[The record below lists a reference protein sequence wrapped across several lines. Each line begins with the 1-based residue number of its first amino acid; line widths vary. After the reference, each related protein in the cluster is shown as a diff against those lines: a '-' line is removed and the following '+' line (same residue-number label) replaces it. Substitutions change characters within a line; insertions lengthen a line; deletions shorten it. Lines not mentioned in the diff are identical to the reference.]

1 MTSSTPTG
9 SCCGTSTRSSAAKHW
24 EDDPKWGALN
34 TLSFRR
40 QRQMLGLEEGGMEP
54 GADPYGLGVARTLA
68 EYEAYA
74 GLDLANR
81 RVQDHTRRS
90 LPPPNPP
97 VSNENGWQP
106 GVMDPYR
113 YTISLAPEDLPEVD
127 DIDFWYVGAHDDAGI
142 EIDRQD
148 LDGDDLAAFV
158 SAPPH
163 RRTLRFEAA
172 TGPATWTVWPHSTS
186 RGWLERITRPVSEV
200 DAGEVA
206 RTPSRV

>member
-1 MTSSTPTG
+1 M
-9 SCCGTSTRSSAAKHW
+9 
-24 EDDPKWGALN
+24 
-34 TLSFRR
+34 
-40 QRQMLGLEEGGMEP
+40 
-54 GADPYGLGVARTLA
+54 ARTLA

-81 RVQDHTRRS
+81 SVQDHTRRS

-97 VSNENGWQP
+97 VSDENGWQP

-206 RTPSRV
+206 RSPSRV